1 MKIAFLFIAFLPGG
15 IFFATHCTAQV
26 KTDNPL
32 QTAIDSS
39 VDGAALVYM
48 KDSSR
53 QGLSVGIVYR
63 GHSYTYNYGQTDPST
78 GQLPSSRTLYEIGS
92 VTKTFT
98 ALLLAHAMAGKKI
111 DLNDDIR
118 KYLKGDYPNLQ
129 YATGEPVKVVYLLA
143 HISRFPRVLPG
154 LAADHFT
161 SDDVDR
167 ELEKIRLDTLRPY
180 KYQYSNAGYQ
190 VLGKMM
196 ENIYGKTYDELLR
209 QEITGPLHMG
219 STKVGVDGK
228 SRPYLAN
235 GYDAQGQLMPAAADT
250 FPGAG
255 AIRSSMA
262 DMSLYMD
269 YQLKEADP
277 LVKMT
282 HHPLFGDLSNG
293 ENALPWTVGR
303 TRDWDYF
310 IREDGGTKGYRCFMV
325 LYPDYQLGIMLMTNQ
340 TDENAGRKLYEMT
353 AAIFKDL
360 KAAALH

>member
-32 QTAIDSS
+32 QTGIDSS
-39 VDGAALVYM
+39 VDRAALAYM

-53 QGLSVGIVYR
+53 QGLSVGIVYQ
-63 GHSYTYNYGQTDPST
+63 GHSYTYNYGQTGPST
-78 GQLPSSRTLYEIGS
+78 GQLPTSRTLYEIGS

-98 ALLLAHAMAGKKI
+98 ALLLVHTMAGKKI
-111 DLNDDIR
+111 SLNDDIR
-118 KYLKGDYPNLQ
+118 KYLKGAYPNLQ
-129 YATGEPVKVVYLLA
+129 YANGEPVKVVYLLA

-190 VLGKMM
+190 VLGKML
-196 ENIYGKTYDELLR
+196 ENIYGKTYDELLH

-219 STKVGVDGK
+219 STKVRVDD
-228 SRPYLAN
+228 S
-235 GYDAQGQLMPAAADT
+235 

-262 DMSLYMD
+262 DMNLYMD

-277 LVKMT
+277 VVKMT

-293 ENALPWTVGR
+293 ENANALPWTVGR

-360 KAAALH
+360 KAAAGPVIQ